1 MRNAFRSRYR
11 LAYPMIDGDL
21 SLGAELV
28 DLESLVF
35 GRLFMRRNAYI
46 GIDQRESF
54 SVFG

>member
-21 SLGAELV
+21 SLVAELV

-46 GIDQRESF
+46 GIDHRESF